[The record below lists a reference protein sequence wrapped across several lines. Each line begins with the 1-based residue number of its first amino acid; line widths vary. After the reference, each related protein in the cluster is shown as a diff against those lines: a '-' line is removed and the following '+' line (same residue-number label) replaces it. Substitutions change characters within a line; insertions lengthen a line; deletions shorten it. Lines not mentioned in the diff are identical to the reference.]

1 MARTNNAASGRRKNR
16 GTPRAQQQQTT
27 QASRTSSSEPD
38 SASGF
43 ASVTVR
49 VPEAGKPFIQKA
61 AELMRE
67 GAEPAAA
74 LRRAGGGFDTSD
86 PPPSRDEALH
96 DDEAA
101 SRRDQHQMA
110 RLRNR
115 LETQE
120 MRSAAEIGYKVRS
133 LSGWRLTLAKMAGLI
148 A

>member
-1 MARTNNAASGRRKNR
+1 MARMNNAASGRRKNR
-16 GTPRAQQQQTT
+16 GTPQAVKQTVRRAQL
-27 QASRTSSSEPD
+27 D

-49 VPEAGKPFIQKA
+49 VPEAGMPFIQKA

-86 PPPSRDEALH
+86 PPPSRDQALH

-101 SRRDQHQMA
+101 LRRDQHQMA
-110 RLRNR
+110 KLRNR

-120 MRSAAEIGYKVRS
+120 MRSAAELGYKVRG
-133 LSGWRLTLAKMAGLI
+133 LRGWRHALARMAGLI

>member
-1 MARTNNAASGRRKNR
+1 MNNAASGRRKPR
-16 GTPRAQQQQTT
+16 GTQQAVKQTT
-27 QASRTSSSEPD
+27 QQDQQFE

-43 ASVTVR
+43 VSVTVR
-49 VPEAGKPFIQKA
+49 VPEAGKAFIQKA

-86 PPPSRDEALH
+86 PPPSRDQALH

-101 SRRDQHQMA
+101 LRRDQHQMA

-120 MRSAAEIGYKVRS
+120 MRSAAEIGYKVRG
-133 LSGWRLTLAKMAGLI
+133 LRGWRLTLARIAGLI

>member
-16 GTPRAQQQQTT
+16 GTPRAAQQAAQGSQS
-27 QASRTSSSEPD
+27 ASTSD
-38 SASGF
+38 SASVL

-86 PPPSRDEALH
+86 PPPSRDQALH

-101 SRRDQHQMA
+101 LRRDQHQMA

>member
-1 MARTNNAASGRRKNR
+1 MARMNSAASGRRKNR
-16 GTPRAQQQQTT
+16 GTQQAVKQTAQPAQL
-27 QASRTSSSEPD
+27 E

-49 VPEAGKPFIQKA
+49 VPAAGMPFIQKA

-86 PPPSRDEALH
+86 PPPSRDQALH

-101 SRRDQHQMA
+101 LRRDQHQMA
-110 RLRNR
+110 KLRNR

-120 MRSAAEIGYKVRS
+120 MRSAAELGYKVRS
-133 LSGWRLTLAKMAGLI
+133 LRGWRQALVRMAGLI

>member
-1 MARTNNAASGRRKNR
+1 MARTNNAASGRRKTR
-16 GTPRAQQQQTT
+16 GTQQAVKQTT
-27 QASRTSSSEPD
+27 QQDQQPE
-38 SASGF
+38 SASGTV
-43 ASVTVR
+43 SVTVR
-49 VPEAGKPFIQKA
+49 VPEAGKAFIQKA

-86 PPPSRDEALH
+86 PPPSRDQALH

-101 SRRDQHQMA
+101 LRRDQHQMA

-120 MRSAAEIGYKVRS
+120 MRSAAEIGYKVRG
-133 LSGWRLTLAKMAGLI
+133 LRGWRLALARIAGLI

>member
-1 MARTNNAASGRRKNR
+1 MARNSSAASGRRKIR
-16 GTPRAQQQQTT
+16 GTPQAAQPAKPEG
-27 QASRTSSSEPD
+27 ASGAALEAAP
-38 SASGF
+38 GF

-67 GAEPAAA
+67 GAEPTAA

-86 PPPSRDEALH
+86 PPPSRDQALH

-101 SRRDQHQMA
+101 LRRDQHQMA

-120 MRSAAEIGYKVRS
+120 MRSAAEIGNKVRN
-133 LSGWRLTLAKMAGLI
+133 LRGWRLTLARMVGLI

>member
-16 GTPRAQQQQTT
+16 GAPRAAQQGT
-27 QASRTSSSEPD
+27 QAPKTSSSD
-38 SASGF
+38 AASGLV
-43 ASVTVR
+43 SVTLR
-49 VPEAGKPFIQKA
+49 VPEAGKPFIEKA

-67 GAEPAAA
+67 GAEPVAA

-86 PPPSRDEALH
+86 PPPSRDQALN

-110 RLRNR
+110 KLRNR

-120 MRSAAEIGYKVRS
+120 MRSAAEIGYRVRG
-133 LSGWRLTLAKMAGLI
+133 LRGWRLTLARMAGLI

>member
-16 GTPRAQQQQTT
+16 GTQRTQQQAA
-27 QASRTSSSEPD
+27 QASQASTSD
-38 SASGF
+38 SASGL

-49 VPEAGKPFIQKA
+49 VPEAGKPFIEKA

-67 GAEPAAA
+67 GAEPTAA

-86 PPPSRDEALH
+86 PPPSRDQALP

>member
-1 MARTNNAASGRRKNR
+1 MARTNNAATGRRKIR
-16 GTPRAQQQQTT
+16 GTQQAVKQTAQRDQL
-27 QASRTSSSEPD
+27 E

-49 VPEAGKPFIQKA
+49 VPEAGKAFIQKA
-61 AELMRE
+61 AELMRD

-86 PPPSRDEALH
+86 PPPSRDQALH

-101 SRRDQHQMA
+101 LRRDQHQMA

-120 MRSAAEIGYKVRS
+120 LRSAAEIGHKVRN
-133 LSGWRLTLAKMAGLI
+133 LRGWRLTLARMAGLL

>member
-16 GTPRAQQQQTT
+16 GTQRTQQQAA
-27 QASRTSSSEPD
+27 QASQASTSD
-38 SASGF
+38 SASGL

-49 VPEAGKPFIQKA
+49 VPEAGKPFIEKA

-67 GAEPAAA
+67 GAEPIAA

-86 PPPSRDEALH
+86 PPPSRDQALH

-120 MRSAAEIGYKVRS
+120 MRSAAELGYKVRG
-133 LSGWRLTLAKMAGLI
+133 LRGWRHALARMVGLI

>member
-1 MARTNNAASGRRKNR
+1 MARINSAASGRRKNR
-16 GTPRAQQQQTT
+16 GTQQAVQPAATAEAT
-27 QASRTSSSEPD
+27 P
-38 SASGF
+38 GF

-61 AELMRE
+61 AELMRD
-67 GAEPAAA
+67 GVDPAAA

-86 PPPSRDEALH
+86 PPPSRDQALH

-101 SRRDQHQMA
+101 LRRDQHQMA

-120 MRSAAEIGYKVRS
+120 LRSAAEIGHKVRN
-133 LSGWRLTLAKMAGLI
+133 LRGWRLTLARMAGLL